1 MPLQT
6 GKDTE
11 GCFIKWGDQGAKYHY
26 ICGDEQSREAAK
38 KKAITQAVVIGDLA
52 SEKIS
57 FDYDE
62 TLTKQD
68 IQDKAKQYIDNGA
81 TVYIISARHNAGPI
95 YRIAD
100 ELGIPHSRVY
110 ATGSNKAKVEKILEL
125 GIDKHFDNNEDVI
138 NQLGSKGELVKLSI
152 HQRFA
157 AVINFI
163 SNDNTRTK

>member
-1 MPLQT
+1 MPIQYINKD
-6 GKDTE
+6 GK
-11 GCFIKWGDQGAKYHY
+11 CFARWGQQNHLYPYECD
-26 ICGDEQSREAAK
+26 DENSKEEAK
-38 KKAITQAVVIGDLA
+38 KKALAQAVVIGEFA
-52 SEKIS
+52 GEKIS

-68 IQDKAKQYIDNGA
+68 IQDKAKEYIDNGA
-81 TVYIISARHNAGPI
+81 TIYIISARHNAGPM

-110 ATGSNKAKVEKILEL
+110 ATGSNKAKLEKILEL
-125 GIDKHFDNNEDVI
+125 GIDKHFDNNEDII
-138 NQLGSKGELVKLSI
+138 NQLGSKGELVKLTV
-152 HQRFA
+152 HERFA